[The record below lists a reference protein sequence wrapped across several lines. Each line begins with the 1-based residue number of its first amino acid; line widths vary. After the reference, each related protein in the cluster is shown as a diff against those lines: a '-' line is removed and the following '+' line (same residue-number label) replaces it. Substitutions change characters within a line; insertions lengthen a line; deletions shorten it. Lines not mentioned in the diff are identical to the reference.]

1 VGRRVAESRA
11 GLRTFA
17 NADEEEEE
25 CVVNPFAVIAAAAP
39 VADRRRAAKRD
50 SRQVDTG
57 AAASNCDAEFVSEA
71 SLFSG
76 FFGGAPGGGGAR
88 NRRQQRHSSGKMR
101 GDDDDPANA
110 TVFRGFTYDEPKAA
124 PPRASCMEGL
134 LLLDVTPLSIG
145 YAHTCEG
152 LCHWVI
158 PRNTVIPCRKS
169 CTVTAPHDGCT
180 EVELSIIEGSRA
192 RAADNNKLDQLT
204 FRCSPP
210 AMKGQAVAT
219 LTADIDANGI
229 LTVTAR
235 LVDAYTGTEVAGP
248 PAARVTITND
258 KGRLSK
264 DDIDRMVREAE
275 QFKAQDEALIKAAA
289 KQREQE
295 CEVVRSLVDGDRMA
309 RLYGLPPDVSDA
321 TVKRWVGEAV
331 SIAVERCPATGLC
344 AGTALVRYADR
355 MALLKGM
362 IMFRLRVSSAS
373 GGVASATIEMAPL
386 DSEMNAWERVDGT
399 AFNARISSSLFKA
412 DLLATMGVPPAAAGM
427 LAARGLMPTSQQY
440 IAALADDCRQRY
452 RAQRRRLQLP
462 RFLSSA
468 DDAKDEDEAAA
479 KQPSWLT
486 GVPPASGPARALA
499 TFLREYSALSDGAWL
514 YPYAVRAAVPALSA
528 LEVDV
533 VDEAGDVAATQ
544 VQDVY
549 GAGTRSHAAH
559 QRFDATTEVTML
571 VADAAAW
578 AETLALQIA
587 DGHAPASMGAAR
599 TFTRGPTVEEVD

>member
-1 VGRRVAESRA
+1 
-11 GLRTFA
+11 
-17 NADEEEEE
+17 
-25 CVVNPFAVIAAAAP
+25 VNPFAVIASAAP
-39 VADRRRAAKRD
+39 VADRRRAAKREAVQG
-50 SRQVDTG
+50 RQVDTG
-57 AAASNCDAEFVSEA
+57 AAASSCDAEFVSEA
-71 SLFSG
+71 SLYSG

-88 NRRQQRHSSGKMR
+88 NRRQRHSSGKMR
-101 GDDDDPANA
+101 GDDDDDPANA

-124 PPRASCMEGL
+124 PPRASRMEGL

-229 LTVTAR
+229 LTVTAK
-235 LVDAYTGTEVAGP
+235 LVDAYTGAEVAGP

-275 QFKAQDEALIKAAA
+275 RFKAEDEALINAAAA

-295 CEVVRSLVDGDRMA
+295 RGAVVCSLVDGDRMA

-321 TVKRWVGEAV
+321 TAKRWVEEAV

-373 GGVASATIEMAPL
+373 GGLASASIEMAPL

-399 AFNARISSSLFKA
+399 AFNARITSALFKA
-412 DLLATMGVPPAAAGM
+412 ELLATMGVPPAAAGM
-427 LAARGLMPTSQQY
+427 LAARGLLPTSQQF

-462 RFLSSA
+462 RFLSSSGA
-468 DDAKDEDEAAA
+468 HDEKDDDEAAA
-479 KQPSWLT
+479 KQLSWLT

-499 TFLREYSALSDGAWL
+499 TFLREYSVLSDGAWL

-549 GAGTRSHAAH
+549 GAGTRSHAAL

-578 AETLALQIA
+578 AETLARQLA
-587 DGHAPASMGAAR
+587 GGHVPASMGAVRAV
-599 TFTRGPTVEEVD
+599 TRGPTVEEVD